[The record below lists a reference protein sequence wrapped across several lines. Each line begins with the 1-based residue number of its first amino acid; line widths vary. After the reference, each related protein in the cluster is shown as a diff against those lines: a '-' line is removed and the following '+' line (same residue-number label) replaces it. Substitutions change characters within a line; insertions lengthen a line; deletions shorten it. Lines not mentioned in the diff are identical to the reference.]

1 MRPPLRGHGP
11 HGELRLHAAAQE
23 LQGAV
28 PRLRGRQVRG
38 MTIIGDVDIPSDSV
52 EFLQSQ
58 ANREMYFTN
67 VNPTRFQAAFA
78 DFSYPLSDLAKLV

>member
-1 MRPPLRGHGP
+1 
-11 HGELRLHAAAQE
+11 
-23 LQGAV
+23 
-28 PRLRGRQVRG
+28 

-67 VNPTRFQAAFA
+67 VNPIRFQAAFA